1 MRGRARLPAASHF
14 PCLAFLK
21 LFVARLG
28 FTAAVLAGLW
38 TGTAAA
44 FQPFTVRD
52 IRIEG
57 AQRIEPGTVFGYLPV
72 KVGERF
78 TEETASAA
86 VKALFASGFFR
97 DVRLQVDGDVL
108 VVVLEERPAIGSVD
122 ITGSKEFDKET
133 LRRVLRD
140 LGLAESRIF
149 DRSLLERAEQELKR
163 QY

>member
-1 MRGRARLPAASHF
+1 MRGRVRLPASLHVLRTVLSPA
-14 PCLAFLK
+14 L
-21 LFVARLG
+21 ARLG
-28 FTAAVLAGLW
+28 FTAVLLAGLW

-86 VKALFASGFFR
+86 VKAFL
-97 DVRLQVDGDVL
+97 
-108 VVVLEERPAIGSVD
+108 RPASSATCVC
-122 ITGSKEFDKET
+122 
-133 LRRVLRD
+133 
-140 LGLAESRIF
+140 
-149 DRSLLERAEQELKR
+149 RSTVMC
-163 QY
+163 